1 MPTFLR
7 PHFTLSR
14 FLIAAIWVVV
24 SLSDLTGA
32 RVVRGN
38 IQNTLQKHEAIRPPS
53 PLQDEFGTVVKLFED
68 THEGAKEQ
76 VKPVATPEKT
86 GAEKE
91 VPENKDDR
99 ADEPVSS
106 GGEP

>member
-38 IQNTLQKHEAIRPPS
+38 IQNTLQKHEAIRN
-53 PLQDEFGTVVKLFED
+53 LRRDNQRLHLVL
-68 THEGAKEQ
+68 
-76 VKPVATPEKT
+76 
-86 GAEKE
+86 
-91 VPENKDDR
+91 
-99 ADEPVSS
+99 
-106 GGEP
+106 